1 MKKLLLS
8 AVLTLTFSSFSH
20 AIELEDPNSIMN
32 EINYFKEARSFKNEF
47 KVGDRVTTVSNSCWT
62 ETDTD
67 GDTSTGCDAFIN
79 EIKVD
84 AVNTDEAFFNNNFAI
99 SKTYY
104 EELDRNPMN
113 ILLDMN
119 EIESFLVSKQLA
131 PSESIMRLNTY
142 EESYSEELGANIMTV
157 KFTLISQ
164 TDDFSFEFPM
174 YVVLAQGLPFL
185 GQIAEFSI
193 DEDLADVPST
203 WEAMYKVI
211 DWVKFF

>member
-20 AIELEDPNSIMN
+20 AISLEDPHSIMD
-32 EINYFKEARSFKNEF
+32 EVNYFKEARSFKNEF
-47 KVGDRVTTVSNSCWT
+47 KVGDRVKTVSNSCWT

-67 GDTSTGCDAFIN
+67 GNTSSGCDALISD
-79 EIKVD
+79 IKVNK
-84 AVNTDEAFFNNNFAI
+84 VNANEAFFNNNFAI

-104 EELDRNPMN
+104 ERLDRNPIN
-113 ILLDMN
+113 ILLEMN
-119 EIESFLVSKQLA
+119 EIETFLVSKQLS
-131 PSESIMRLNTY
+131 PSESIMRLNSF
-142 EESYSEELGANIMTV
+142 EESYSAELGANIMTV
-157 KFTLISQ
+157 KFTMISE
-164 TDDFSFEFPM
+164 TEDFSFEFPM